1 MNRRRMGGEN
11 LCFRRFSESK
21 VQCYYIVESSEISCV
36 NCSISGYH
44 KYTLL
49 DMVGTGRAL
58 PVRFCFVFLLRYSQ
72 VSGQVVRNKYW
83 FIYRL
88 SSQDLPTL
96 PNSSRHLTLNR
107 LASRRFST
115 LNRELQHYLASR
127 RRAGVIVS
135 RLHPNISRVVYRDDE
150 FTIHRSIRY
159 DLSIVSRRIDVSRYV
174 HTTWCIVGRCDTSWV
189 WGRV

>member
-11 LCFRRFSESK
+11 LCIRRFSESK
-21 VQCYYIVESSEISCV
+21 VQCYYIVESKGQCYYIVESSEISCV

-135 RLHPNISRVVYRDDE
+135 RLHPI
-150 FTIHRSIRY
+150 F
-159 DLSIVSRRIDVSRYV
+159 LGL
-174 HTTWCIVGRCDTSWV
+174 CIVTMNLRYID
-189 WGRV
+189 R